1 MRSQLLV
8 LLLCLTLPLCAAA
21 DEAETKRRRAY
32 LTELLT
38 ALPPSP
44 HWNAWLQRTGE
55 LPPDFSQMP
64 SSVELPDPLV
74 ARGTGERRRITN
86 VAEWERCRTQLKQ
99 QLQHYVTGSLPPAP
113 GNVSAELLAERR
125 EGEVTTRRLVLR
137 FGPGQRGRLHV
148 SLFIPTG
155 DGPFPVFIGTNP
167 AWTAVAVRRG
177 YLGCLVAASD
187 RQDDTEA
194 FARLYPDYDFTCL
207 ARRAW
212 GISRAIDYLVTLEIV
227 GQDQIT
233 LSDHSR
239 GGKMSTWAAA
249 FDERLTA
256 VVGSSSVTGGSLA
269 WRHATDRYANETLEQ
284 ITRNYP
290 HWFHPRLRFFAGREN
305 KLPVD
310 MHEMVSLVA
319 PRAYMITL
327 GTHEYETNPWGEQ
340 RSFLAAERV
349 YQLLDAEEK
358 LALRFRP
365 GGHRPSP
372 ADIEAYFDWFDIV
385 LGRAAGESPDRL
397 LYDFSYEHWLQQV
410 GPSFDP
416 TEFPPLRIH
425 DLLSTGS
432 PLTEAHWT
440 RKRAEIRD
448 RVLDVLGQ
456 APPRS
461 PVTPPRQL
469 VSTPPGSTPRP
480 REPMR
485 PPATESVDCARL
497 TFAGINGALYY
508 PRKVSPDRKL
518 PVVIFL
524 HSYAH
529 SRGYSVLPIT
539 EDTAR
544 SAAYLRGSSPL
555 GAGGYMGTDFRAG
568 PLAEQDFAVFT
579 FDLAGFGMR
588 QSEAHDFYGRHPDWS
603 LLGKMVDD
611 VHAAVDL
618 LTQSE
623 RINGDAVFIAGYS
636 LGGTVALYAAALD
649 ERIRGVCA
657 FSAFTPMRLE
667 TPEKGTGHL
676 LDLAQLHGMLPQL
689 GSFVDQPARLP
700 YDYHELLA
708 LIAPRPLLI
717 VAPRL
722 DQEADFAAVRDC
734 IHEVRRVYELLDPDE
749 RERLAFEPDWSG
761 QWRAPEQHTQ
771 LRRLELY
778 APDGFNPL
786 LPRVLS
792 VMNYWM
798 RLQWLR

>member
-1 MRSQLLV
+1 MRSQSLV
-8 LLLCLTLPLCAAA
+8 LFLCLALPLHVAA
-21 DEAETKRRRAY
+21 DDAEEQRRRAY

-44 HWNAWLQRTGE
+44 QWNAWLNRTGE
-55 LPPDFSQMP
+55 LPPDFSQLP
-64 SSVELPDPLV
+64 SSVDLPDPLIE
-74 ARGTGERRRITN
+74 RGTGESRRITN
-86 VAEWERCRTQLKQ
+86 VAEWEQWRTQLRQ
-99 QLQHYVTGSLPPAP
+99 QLQYYVTGTLPPAP
-113 GNVSAELLAERR
+113 GNVSAEVLNESR
-125 EGEVTTRRLVLR
+125 EGEVTTRRLLLR

-148 SLFIPTG
+148 TLFIPPG

-167 AWTAVAVRRG
+167 AWTDVAVRRG
-177 YLGCLVAASD
+177 YVGCLVAASD

-194 FARLYPDYDFTCL
+194 FARLYPGYDFTCL

-212 GISRAIDYLVTLEIV
+212 GISRAIDYLVTLELV
-227 GQDQIT
+227 EQDQIA

-256 VVGSSSVTGGSLA
+256 VVGSSSVTGESLA

-310 MHEMVSLVA
+310 MHEMVALVA

-340 RSFLAAERV
+340 RSFLAARRV
-349 YQLLDAEEK
+349 YQLLGAEEK
-358 LALRFRP
+358 LSLRFRP
-365 GGHRPSP
+365 GGHRPAP
-372 ADIEAYFDWFDIV
+372 ADIEAYFDWFDFIF
-385 LGRAAGESPDRL
+385 GRAAGESPDRL
-397 LYDFSYEHWLQQV
+397 LYDFSYERWLQQV
-410 GPSFDP
+410 NSKFDP
-416 TEFPPLRIH
+416 KEFPPRTLK
-425 DLLSTGS
+425 DLLPSGS
-432 PLTEAHWT
+432 QITAADWNQ
-440 RKRAEIRD
+440 KRAEIRE
-448 RVLDVLGQ
+448 RVLGVLGP

-461 PVTPPRQL
+461 PSAPPEQL
-469 VSTPPGSTPRP
+469 ASTPPGSSPKP

-485 PPATESVDCARL
+485 PPATESVDCSRL

-508 PRKVSPDRKL
+508 PRKVSKDRKL

-539 EDTAR
+539 EDSAR

-579 FDLAGFGMR
+579 FDLPGFGMR
-588 QSEAHDFYGRHPDWS
+588 QSEAHGFYEGHPRWS
-603 LLGKMVDD
+603 LLGKMVDE
-611 VHAAVDL
+611 VHGAVDV
-618 LTQSE
+618 LTRCE
-623 RINGDAVFIAGYS
+623 RINPNAVFVAGYS
-636 LGGTVALYAAALD
+636 LGGTVALHAAALD

-667 TPEKGTGHL
+667 TPTKGTGHL
-676 LDLAQLHGMLPQL
+676 LDLAQLHGLLPQL
-689 GSFVDQPARLP
+689 GPFLDQPERIP

-708 LIAPRPLLI
+708 LIAPRPMLI

-722 DQEADFAAVRDC
+722 DQEADLAAIRNCVQ
-734 IHEVRRVYELLDPDE
+734 EVRQVFALLDPEEKD
-749 RERLAFEPDWSG
+749 RLAFEPDWSG
-761 QWRAPEQHTQ
+761 QWRAREQHTQ
-771 LRRLELY
+771 LRHLELY
-778 APDGFNPL
+778 APDGFNQLSPG
-786 LPRVLS
+786 VLS

-798 RLQWLR
+798 RLQWLQ